1 MTSPQS
7 PRPRWTNWVGNQS
20 FCPAEIV
27 AAHSEEDVALAVRRA
42 ASSGMRLRAPGSGHS
57 FTPVVET
64 DGVLLDLAALSG
76 VISTDTTNTTATAW
90 SQTKVA
96 DFGPVLWEHGLGLA
110 NQGDIDAQAIA
121 GAIATATH
129 GSGVNMRNFS
139 ASLIGARLVDGR
151 GDIRDLTER
160 DHPDIMPALQTAIGV
175 LGVMTQV
182 TLKVARA
189 YKLHERIAI
198 MHVDEVLE
206 RWNELIQTYR
216 HFSFFWMTSDA
227 SAKLYNL
234 DAPADHCYVKLY
246 QEFPA
251 DAPAP
256 QLGAHERYDRAY
268 KIYTQVYDPNFHEME
283 YFLPLTESKE
293 IFKAQRRLMLR
304 HTEDAVFPMEVRFC
318 AADEAWLSPNYQRAN
333 MVVSVSGMPGT
344 DYWPYLRRCDGL
356 FREHM
361 GRPHWGKLHFMTA
374 ARMADLFPRYA
385 DFCRVR
391 KAFDPR
397 GMFLNPHLRDL
408 FGE

>member
-1 MTSPQS
+1 MTATSS
-7 PRPRWTNWVGNQS
+7 TAPRWTNWVGNQS
-20 FCPAEIV
+20 FRPAEMF
-27 AAHSEEDVALAVRRA
+27 AAHNEGEVSAAVRRA
-42 ASSGMRLRAPGSGHS
+42 ARDGLHLRVPGSGHS

-64 DGVLLDLAALSG
+64 DGILLDASALSG
-76 VISTDTTNTTATAW
+76 VISADVEATTVTAW

-96 DFGPVLWEHGLGLA
+96 DFGPSLWDRGLA
-110 NQGDIDAQAIA
+110 LSNQGDIDAQAIA

-139 ASLIGARLVDGR
+139 ASLIGARLIDGTGETR
-151 GDIRDLTER
+151 DINAAEHADVL
-160 DHPDIMPALQTAIGV
+160 PALQTAIGT
-175 LGVMTQV
+175 LGVLTQV
-182 TLKVARA
+182 TLKVSRA
-189 YKLHERIAI
+189 YKLHERIAV

-216 HFSFFWMTSDA
+216 HFSFFWMTSAA

-256 QLGAHERYDRAY
+256 TLGDHERYDRAY

-293 IFKAQRRLMLR
+293 IFRAQRKLMLK
-304 HTEDAVFPMEVRFC
+304 HAEDAVFPMEVRFC
-318 AADEAWLSPNYQRAN
+318 AADDAWLSPNYQRAN
-333 MVVSVSGMPGT
+333 IVVSVSGMPGK

-361 GRPHWGKLHFMTA
+361 GRPHWGKLHFMTPSRLA
-374 ARMADLFPRYA
+374 ELFPRYN

-397 GMFLNPHLRDL
+397 GTFLNPHLRDL
-408 FGE
+408 FGD

>member
-7 PRPRWTNWVGNQS
+7 PAPRWTNWVGNQAFS
-20 FCPAEIV
+20 PAEIATAGDEAGVV
-27 AAHSEEDVALAVRRA
+27 AAVRRA
-42 ASSGMRLRAPGSGHS
+42 SQSRLRLRVPGSGHS

-64 DGVLLDLAALSG
+64 DGILLDASALSG
-76 VISTDTTNTTATAW
+76 VIATDQEALTATAW

-96 DFGPVLWEHGLGLA
+96 DFGPALWERGLA
-110 NQGDIDAQAIA
+110 LSNQGDIDAQAIA

-129 GSGVNMRNFS
+129 GSGVNKRNFS
-139 ASLIGARLVDGR
+139 ASLVGARLVDGR
-151 GDIRDLTER
+151 GGIRDLTLR
-160 DHPDIMPALQTAIGV
+160 DHPDIMPALQTAIGT

-182 TLKVARA
+182 TLKVSPA
-189 YKLHERIAI
+189 YRLHERIAV

-256 QLGAHERYDRAY
+256 KLGAHERYDRAY

-293 IFKAQRRLMLR
+293 IFKAQRKLMLR
-304 HTEDAVFPMEVRFC
+304 NAEDAVFPMEVRFC
-318 AADEAWLSPNYQRAN
+318 AADEAWLSPNYQRSN
-333 MVVSVSGMPGT
+333 IVVSVSGMPGT

-356 FREHM
+356 FREHA
-361 GRPHWGKLHFMTA
+361 GRPHWGKLHFMTP
-374 ARMADLFPRYA
+374 ARMAELFPRYA
-385 DFCRVR
+385 DFCRLR
-391 KAFDPR
+391 KLFDPA
-397 GMFLNPHLRDL
+397 GTFLNPHLREL
-408 FGE
+408 FGD